1 MSQNITA
8 LCFTTPPTAHN
19 ELTTTEV
26 IRTTSP
32 AHLTAQNDYLE
43 QLCDNSKAA
52 VIHCKSN
59 KEIQP

>member
-1 MSQNITA
+1 M
-8 LCFTTPPTAHN
+8 N
-19 ELTTTEV
+19 EQLPATEV

-43 QLCDNSKAA
+43 QLIDNSQAA
-52 VIHCKSN
+52 VFHCKGN